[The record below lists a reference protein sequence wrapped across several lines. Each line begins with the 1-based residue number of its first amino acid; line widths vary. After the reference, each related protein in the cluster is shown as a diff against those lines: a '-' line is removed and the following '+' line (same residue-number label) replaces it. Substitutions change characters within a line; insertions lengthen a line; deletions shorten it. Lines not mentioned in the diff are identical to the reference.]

1 VSSAN
6 LTGQPAAIPCEA
18 AENYLGKSVSVYLD
32 AGPSPKGEASTI
44 LDLTGVRDVY
54 DEDANLVVEG
64 KIRIVRLG
72 ALSRE
77 QIALIAG
84 DLLEPEVIDGSDDP
98 QEGKH

>member
-1 VSSAN
+1 
-6 LTGQPAAIPCEA
+6 
-18 AENYLGKSVSVYLD
+18 
-32 AGPSPKGEASTI
+32 
-44 LDLTGVRDVY
+44 
-54 DEDANLVVEG
+54 VVEG